1 MKKNLFLAL
10 KIWKNT
16 MPTYD
21 YKCLEC
27 NNTFEE
33 FQKITDN
40 PLEIC
45 PECGGKIKRL
55 IGPGAVPIFK
65 GSGFYQTDY
74 KATSPDKD
82 KKDLSN
88 DKKSTNSGKSETK
101 TSIKK

>member
-1 MKKNLFLAL
+1 
-10 KIWKNT
+10 

-27 NNTFEE
+27 KHTFEE

-55 IGPGAVPIFK
+55 IGPGAGPIFK

-74 KATSPDKD
+74 KSIPG
-82 KKDLSN
+82 KKDE
-88 DKKSTNSGKSETK
+88 KRSGKNVNSASSNK
-101 TSIKK
+101 TESKGSKEKDPE